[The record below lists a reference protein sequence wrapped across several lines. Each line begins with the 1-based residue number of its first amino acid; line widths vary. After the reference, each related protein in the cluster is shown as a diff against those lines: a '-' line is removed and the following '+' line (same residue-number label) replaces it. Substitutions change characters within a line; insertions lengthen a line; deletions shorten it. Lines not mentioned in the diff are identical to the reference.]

1 MFFSRLRIW
10 FFIRRRILLHQK
22 RKALSKLSSKCQH
35 FEYIRSQMRHV
46 SFPESQ
52 TYSKLEVKKMHYKIS
67 TKKENL
73 EFKVNSKVVRKTLAI
88 FLLFLLLF
96 TPSKLSITCILS
108 KWIPVYTRQRRYIK
122 FHLNQEVKTSLK
134 S

>member
-35 FEYIRSQMRHV
+35 FEYFCSQMRHV
-46 SFPESQ
+46 SFPENQ
-52 TYSKLEVKKMHYKIS
+52 TYSKLEVEKIHYKIS
-67 TKKENL
+67 TRKENL
-73 EFKVNSKVVRKTLAI
+73 EFKVNSKVVRRTLAI

-96 TPSKLSITCILS
+96 TPSKLSIKCILS
-108 KWIPVYTRQRRYIK
+108 MWIPVYTGQRLCIK
-122 FHLNQEVKTSLK
+122 LYLNQEVKTSLK